1 MIDDIINRLNKK
13 GIRFSLNGESLKVSA
28 DIEPSE
34 EDISIIKLNKILII
48 EYIKKRTV
56 ILRSINKVKP
66 QDDYLVSSS
75 QRRLWVLSKFE
86 GANQAY
92 NIPKISRLVGVIDE
106 DAFTKSYQKLL
117 ERHEVLRSIFTEDK
131 EGTPRQLIL
140 PSTDDR
146 FSVLLIDYSNEIKE
160 VRENLIATFVESE
173 VNQSFNLATGPLIKC
188 SLIKE
193 SEGNYI
199 WILIMH
205 HIVSDGWSMG
215 VLHRDWSEL
224 YNSELG
230 HKQAD
235 LPELTIQYK
244 DYAAWHNSQLSS
256 EEINIHKHYWS
267 ELFNGELPVL
277 NLPSDSSRPKVMTYN
292 GASIYR
298 ELDKS
303 TVDELKLFG
312 NQQGGTLFITLQTAL
327 NILLFK
333 YTGQEDIVIG
343 SPIAGREHPDL
354 EGQIGFYV
362 NTLALRNFF
371 SKKDSVITLYQKVK
385 ENTLRAYSH
394 QSYPYDEL
402 VEALNLTRDLS
413 RNPLFDVMITYQSQV
428 EASDEFIFSN
438 LNFLPYESM
447 ASQYEVAK
455 FDLNFGFEEHNE
467 GLYYS
472 LNYNTDIYSEQ
483 QINQMLLH
491 LEKILKTIGN
501 HNQNSID
508 EYEIVTEKEKLYLTD
523 TLNATKV
530 DYKNDKTILDLF
542 EQQVAKNPDAIAV
555 KFRDTELTYKELNE
569 KSNQLAHY
577 LISKYNI
584 KSDELIGIKLD
595 ISLEQVIGVLGVL
608 KSGAAYVPIDKNY
621 PNDRI
626 LFIEKDS
633 GIKLL
638 FDEDQWNQ
646 FYLMRTLY
654 PTQSPII
661 KITSSSSMYVIYTS
675 GSTGVPKGCVLNYEG
690 VINYLEWIKEYGREL
705 EYTEVDFFSSLSF
718 DFTVTSLFGAL
729 TEGKT
734 LRVYD
739 NQEDLGIQL
748 NKIVLNPNSGW
759 IKLTPA
765 HINLIEE
772 TTLKKARSKVFVLG
786 GEALLPEQIKHLRH
800 NPGCRIYN
808 EYGPTE
814 ATVGCIVKEVSE
826 KNEPYIGQPIPNT
839 EVYLLDNSL
848 NLVPYGCIG
857 EICIG
862 GVGLAREYLNR
873 PELTKE
879 KFIDN
884 PHKPGERIYR
894 TGDLGRWRETG
905 DIEYFGRIDDQ
916 VKIRGYRIELGEI
929 EQTLSSHPNSGQVVV
944 IAKSLNKTSDKDIIA
959 YTTGEAL
966 AEDLKIFLKDKLPHY
981 MVPNYYVK
989 LSEIPLTN
997 NGKVDKKALID
1008 PEGTGLQ
1015 KAEYVAPRTE
1025 IEKQLVEIWSEVL
1038 KYQKNEIGLK
1048 SDFFALG
1055 GDSIKAIQ
1063 LVSRLR
1069 NFGFELKLSNV
1080 LAFSILEDLAKKTSI
1095 ITREISQDTIE
1106 GEIPLSPI
1114 QLSFFD
1120 NSFVSGTNLEKQF
1133 YHQSFMLHFP
1143 TGISIDE
1150 AKAVFD
1156 KIVEHHDV
1164 LRMKYKLSIDG
1175 VWNQFNRGLKGNNY
1189 IFDELMLPFN
1199 LSIDI
1204 DIIDGFFQDNG
1215 YKFKQKLGFDSLPL
1229 LGFCLFQDKEKME
1242 SHLLISIHHLV
1253 IDLVSWRILFEDI
1266 ETLLSQ
1272 LRDGM
1277 DLVLPKKTD
1286 SFKYWME
1293 KNMIFTNSHLFEKDR
1308 NYWKNQN
1315 SLFFEKLPLK
1325 NQAGSNKFGFNKN
1338 IGFSLSEIETER
1350 VNNGL
1355 NSKNKID
1362 INSLLLTALSRSFK
1376 SIFGVEQLKILM
1388 EGHGREDYIE
1398 DVNVSRT
1405 VGWFTSMF
1413 PFLLNAN
1420 QDNLESVFLLQDS
1433 LNQIPNKGVGF
1444 GLFKYFNN
1452 IPSEIFEDAQVA
1464 FNYLGDFTIY
1474 KKKIDDNNESKS
1486 SLNKNLFT
1494 YSKYGHGPD
1503 INQNLI
1509 NKSELIV
1516 TGKTINRCLEMSI
1529 QYSPERIDDHLM
1541 LKLIAQFK
1549 LELIKISDELCNY
1562 NKIIQLPSSFTFKS
1576 LKLNHLNNLISDYGE
1591 IEDVFP
1597 LNASQ
1602 LGMLFLNETNKES
1615 GFYVEQFIDEFPG
1628 YLDIERWISSLNKIV
1643 ENNQALRIV
1652 FRTDIS
1658 NEPIQICLRK
1668 ISINYKVFDFSIYSD
1683 SECKNKVDEIIELD
1697 FSELFDLN
1705 SGPLFRVKF
1714 IKISEDKYIRIW
1726 TNHHII
1732 MDGWSTQIF
1741 FNQWEN
1747 SYFDRLPS
1755 FDSSS
1760 KLSDY
1765 FNFTSLINKTETIEY
1780 WNKYLLD
1787 YEKSIT
1793 IVAIP
1798 STEDSFILKEDFD
1811 YSLNKNTT
1819 EKLCAFAQ
1827 QNKLTIN
1834 GVVQSLFGILLAK
1847 INNTDDVVFS
1857 SVVSGRP
1864 NSVKS
1869 IENLIFNFIN
1879 IIPVRLKYGVESTFL
1894 SIFQAMS
1901 NFFFEVEKH
1910 QYLPLNE
1917 SCKSIPGGGSSIK
1930 LLFVFE
1936 NYPSK
1941 SENYQSE
1948 IEQLEFNRIKVNDRL
1963 EFDSTVLCGLEED
1976 RLKFIWKSSSL
1987 LYTEKQVVSFFGLFE
2002 NLINSFVENN
2012 NLLIDSIS
2020 LLRINEMQDVLNKSL
2035 GVLIDEPFLDFAGIF
2050 KKKSIQYF
2058 ESSAI
2063 VGLKNNYSYSE
2074 LDDISNKI
2082 ANYFSDIKNLN
2093 KGDVIAIEIDRS
2105 EWIPM
2110 ILLGIAKAGMVF
2122 LYIDNNYP
2130 ESRINY
2136 IKDNSNV
2143 KYVLNNSELKEI
2155 QIQIPKLPNKNK
2167 QIRIEESDLLYL
2179 IYTSGTTGNPK
2190 GCGLTHKN
2198 IFNLYLYM
2206 QYETDIMSNR
2216 PKVLQYTTWSFD
2228 LSIQEFINALFSG
2241 GELIC
2246 LSENERSDHLKLT
2259 EKIIA
2264 TNAEI
2269 FYLSPSLLNSL
2280 MRFEIFYNSKPC
2292 LKIIISAGEQLYLS
2306 SQINEYITKNN
2317 LKLYNFYGPAETH
2330 VVTGKEINNENLVP
2344 RQDIGKPTCNN
2355 EIYILGKN
2363 LDLLPIGII
2372 GEIFI
2377 GGQSVGPGYI
2387 NNESEN
2393 KKRFIKHNIYGRLY
2407 KTGDLALRDFDGNI
2421 HYIGRSDDQ
2430 VKINGIRIE
2439 LDEIIKAIKL
2449 NQNVTNA
2456 IVIIVEVKPN
2466 VKQICAFYTGNLMD
2480 REMRNFLIDQIP
2492 SYYMPAIIMKLD
2504 EMPLNANGK
2513 IDKNYLRTLVNESK
2527 TYEVIKPKSWLQQ
2540 ELINILSEITHLD
2553 TDKIGINFSFYDLG
2567 LTSLQFINL
2576 VSAINSK
2583 YKMAF
2588 IIKDIIEANTIS
2600 GLFSLIMKPNNH
2612 SNSLLFSL
2620 TGKLDDSKPLLVLF
2634 PAYFGEGLYYLELAN
2649 YLNNNYNVLSCN
2661 YYSLEEEQ
2669 FDTDLF
2675 SRIVSKEI
2683 DLLGFENVILG
2694 GASYG
2699 FRVAYRV
2706 AFYSSIKIKEILN
2719 FDGSVYNDLEDE
2731 IETIVKINNYELSN
2745 YEGIDKIARINSL
2758 DNYISNERKIKYV
2771 NDYYIGILNGIDI
2784 INFYPENSAVS
2795 NFSRYDLTNANIID
2809 VTIEGNHEN
2818 MLILKNNHKTIKNQI
2833 NK

>member
-1 MIDDIINRLNKK
+1 MNISELIDLLNKNKIIIKSEGDKLLLHSINSIDDNILKLIKENKQNLLNILNANENLDIKSVELSNNGYVLSPHQDKLWVLSQYENIGSAYNMPWVFNFTGQLDTEKLIIAYHNIIRKHESLRTIFDINEHGQLCQFIIQFDSHYFPVEVINLKNKSNSSKSILSTYVNEFISIEFKLSELPLIRLRVIQLSVNEYILVFCLHHIIADGSSINILQKDLFSFYNSVSNELNHSLVSPNIITYKDYSNWLVSNLNSVEGIRSKNYWLSKLNIEIPVLEVFGSKTRPIFQTFNSGTRSIHFTKDETDKLIETTTKEKGTLYITLFSLITLVLNEFIPNEDIIIGCPVDARSNHQLESVVGYFVNVLPVQINLDGEYNFKQHYSNVREQILGAIQHQNYSINEIIDILKIKHDRSRNLLFDVVITMDVDDEHVEGNNYPFQISNYEENLNFNDSKFDLMFGFNKTKNGLDFTFKYNADIYEEYTIDSITSLLEKVFLGKINFDCKISEIQWVTKPERELLLINNQLNPDITFTSVVSIFENQVKKKPYSIALVYNGNELTYLQLNDKANSLATYLIHQKGITKGDFIGLELERTDFLIISLLAIIKAGAAYVPINKDYPEVRKDFIKKDANIKLVINDIEQKNYNNWLLENDFHYENLNLNLTKSDIIYVMYTSGSTGYPKGVLVEHVNVFRLINEPDYVELSSDDRLLQTGAIEFDASTFEIWGILGIGGQLHLLPNDLVKNPDNIKKYILEYNITIMWFTSAFFDAIVINDVSLFNGLKKILVGGSTLTSKLINKVKDNYPNLIIINGYGPTENTTFSITHLIEHIEDNIPIGKPINGTSAYILNKYNKLLPKGQVGEICLGGDGLSRGYLNSPELNKK
-13 GIRFSLNGESLKVSA
+13 KFFENPYQSGERLYHTGDYGRVREDGNFEFLGRIDTQVKIRGYRIELGEIENILMNHTNVFQCVVIARKITDIKEMELIAYTSGKASAKELKEYLLTRLPFFMIPTYYVQLLEIPLTNNGKVDINSLPDPKETGLFNHSYNKPKTETE
-28 DIEPSE
+28 IELVKIWSE
-34 EDISIIKLNKILII
+34 LF
-48 EYIKKRTV
+48 V
-56 ILRSINKVKP
+56 INEKELSINTSFFDLGGHSIKAILLLGKIYKTFGVKLALKELFNNPTIEELSNFLKSSLQQEYYSSIPIVKP

-106 DAFTKSYQKLL
+106 EAFTKSYQKLL
-117 ERHEVLRSIFTEDK
+117 ERHEVLRSVFTEDK

-224 YNSELG
+224 YNSELS

-256 EEINIHKHYWS
+256 EEINIHKHYWL
-267 ELFNGELPVL
+267 ELFNGEIPVL

-312 NQQGGTLFITLQTAL
+312 NQQGGTLFIILQTAL

-371 SKKDSVITLYQKVK
+371 SKEDSVITLYQKVK

-555 KFRDTELTYKELNE
+555 KFRETELTYKELNE

-646 FYLMRTLY
+646 FYLMITLY

-1038 KYQKNEIGLK
+1038 ILDIHSISIN
-1048 SDFFALG
+1048 SDFFSIG
-1055 GDSIKAIQ
+1055 GNSLKAI
-1063 LVSRLR
+1063 RLITR
-1069 NFGFELKLSNV
+1069 IHR
-1080 LAFSILEDLAKKTSI
+1080 ILEIRLIISDLILNNDVESLAIMIESLRETGTS
-1095 ITREISQDTIE
+1095 
-1106 GEIPLSPI
+1106 
-1114 QLSFFD
+1114 
-1120 NSFVSGTNLEKQF
+1120 
-1133 YHQSFMLHFP
+1133 
-1143 TGISIDE
+1143 
-1150 AKAVFD
+1150 
-1156 KIVEHHDV
+1156 
-1164 LRMKYKLSIDG
+1164 
-1175 VWNQFNRGLKGNNY
+1175 
-1189 IFDELMLPFN
+1189 
-1199 LSIDI
+1199 
-1204 DIIDGFFQDNG
+1204 
-1215 YKFKQKLGFDSLPL
+1215 KF
-1229 LGFCLFQDKEKME
+1229 
-1242 SHLLISIHHLV
+1242 
-1253 IDLVSWRILFEDI
+1253 
-1266 ETLLSQ
+1266 
-1272 LRDGM
+1272 
-1277 DLVLPKKTD
+1277 
-1286 SFKYWME
+1286 
-1293 KNMIFTNSHLFEKDR
+1293 
-1308 NYWKNQN
+1308 
-1315 SLFFEKLPLK
+1315 
-1325 NQAGSNKFGFNKN
+1325 
-1338 IGFSLSEIETER
+1338 EIE
-1350 VNNGL
+1350 L
-1355 NSKNKID
+1355 
-1362 INSLLLTALSRSFK
+1362 
-1376 SIFGVEQLKILM
+1376 
-1388 EGHGREDYIE
+1388 
-1398 DVNVSRT
+1398 
-1405 VGWFTSMF
+1405 
-1413 PFLLNAN
+1413 
-1420 QDNLESVFLLQDS
+1420 
-1433 LNQIPNKGVGF
+1433 
-1444 GLFKYFNN
+1444 
-1452 IPSEIFEDAQVA
+1452 
-1464 FNYLGDFTIY
+1464 
-1474 KKKIDDNNESKS
+1474 
-1486 SLNKNLFT
+1486 
-1494 YSKYGHGPD
+1494 
-1503 INQNLI
+1503 
-1509 NKSELIV
+1509 
-1516 TGKTINRCLEMSI
+1516 
-1529 QYSPERIDDHLM
+1529 
-1541 LKLIAQFK
+1541 
-1549 LELIKISDELCNY
+1549 
-1562 NKIIQLPSSFTFKS
+1562 
-1576 LKLNHLNNLISDYGE
+1576 
-1591 IEDVFP
+1591 
-1597 LNASQ
+1597 
-1602 LGMLFLNETNKES
+1602 
-1615 GFYVEQFIDEFPG
+1615 
-1628 YLDIERWISSLNKIV
+1628 
-1643 ENNQALRIV
+1643 
-1652 FRTDIS
+1652 
-1658 NEPIQICLRK
+1658 
-1668 ISINYKVFDFSIYSD
+1668 
-1683 SECKNKVDEIIELD
+1683 
-1697 FSELFDLN
+1697 
-1705 SGPLFRVKF
+1705 
-1714 IKISEDKYIRIW
+1714 
-1726 TNHHII
+1726 
-1732 MDGWSTQIF
+1732 
-1741 FNQWEN
+1741 
-1747 SYFDRLPS
+1747 
-1755 FDSSS
+1755 
-1760 KLSDY
+1760 
-1765 FNFTSLINKTETIEY
+1765 
-1780 WNKYLLD
+1780 
-1787 YEKSIT
+1787 
-1793 IVAIP
+1793 
-1798 STEDSFILKEDFD
+1798 
-1811 YSLNKNTT
+1811 
-1819 EKLCAFAQ
+1819 
-1827 QNKLTIN
+1827 
-1834 GVVQSLFGILLAK
+1834 
-1847 INNTDDVVFS
+1847 
-1857 SVVSGRP
+1857 
-1864 NSVKS
+1864 
-1869 IENLIFNFIN
+1869 
-1879 IIPVRLKYGVESTFL
+1879 
-1894 SIFQAMS
+1894 
-1901 NFFFEVEKH
+1901 
-1910 QYLPLNE
+1910 
-1917 SCKSIPGGGSSIK
+1917 
-1930 LLFVFE
+1930 
-1936 NYPSK
+1936 
-1941 SENYQSE
+1941 
-1948 IEQLEFNRIKVNDRL
+1948 
-1963 EFDSTVLCGLEED
+1963 
-1976 RLKFIWKSSSL
+1976 
-1987 LYTEKQVVSFFGLFE
+1987 
-2002 NLINSFVENN
+2002 
-2012 NLLIDSIS
+2012 
-2020 LLRINEMQDVLNKSL
+2020 
-2035 GVLIDEPFLDFAGIF
+2035 
-2050 KKKSIQYF
+2050 
-2058 ESSAI
+2058 
-2063 VGLKNNYSYSE
+2063 
-2074 LDDISNKI
+2074 
-2082 ANYFSDIKNLN
+2082 
-2093 KGDVIAIEIDRS
+2093 
-2105 EWIPM
+2105 
-2110 ILLGIAKAGMVF
+2110 
-2122 LYIDNNYP
+2122 
-2130 ESRINY
+2130 
-2136 IKDNSNV
+2136 
-2143 KYVLNNSELKEI
+2143 
-2155 QIQIPKLPNKNK
+2155 
-2167 QIRIEESDLLYL
+2167 
-2179 IYTSGTTGNPK
+2179 
-2190 GCGLTHKN
+2190 
-2198 IFNLYLYM
+2198 
-2206 QYETDIMSNR
+2206 
-2216 PKVLQYTTWSFD
+2216 
-2228 LSIQEFINALFSG
+2228 
-2241 GELIC
+2241 
-2246 LSENERSDHLKLT
+2246 
-2259 EKIIA
+2259 
-2264 TNAEI
+2264 
-2269 FYLSPSLLNSL
+2269 
-2280 MRFEIFYNSKPC
+2280 
-2292 LKIIISAGEQLYLS
+2292 
-2306 SQINEYITKNN
+2306 
-2317 LKLYNFYGPAETH
+2317 
-2330 VVTGKEINNENLVP
+2330 
-2344 RQDIGKPTCNN
+2344 
-2355 EIYILGKN
+2355 
-2363 LDLLPIGII
+2363 
-2372 GEIFI
+2372 
-2377 GGQSVGPGYI
+2377 
-2387 NNESEN
+2387 
-2393 KKRFIKHNIYGRLY
+2393 
-2407 KTGDLALRDFDGNI
+2407 
-2421 HYIGRSDDQ
+2421 
-2430 VKINGIRIE
+2430 
-2439 LDEIIKAIKL
+2439 
-2449 NQNVTNA
+2449 
-2456 IVIIVEVKPN
+2456 
-2466 VKQICAFYTGNLMD
+2466 
-2480 REMRNFLIDQIP
+2480 
-2492 SYYMPAIIMKLD
+2492 
-2504 EMPLNANGK
+2504 
-2513 IDKNYLRTLVNESK
+2513 
-2527 TYEVIKPKSWLQQ
+2527 
-2540 ELINILSEITHLD
+2540 
-2553 TDKIGINFSFYDLG
+2553 
-2567 LTSLQFINL
+2567 
-2576 VSAINSK
+2576 
-2583 YKMAF
+2583 
-2588 IIKDIIEANTIS
+2588 
-2600 GLFSLIMKPNNH
+2600 
-2612 SNSLLFSL
+2612 
-2620 TGKLDDSKPLLVLF
+2620 
-2634 PAYFGEGLYYLELAN
+2634 
-2649 YLNNNYNVLSCN
+2649 
-2661 YYSLEEEQ
+2661 
-2669 FDTDLF
+2669 
-2675 SRIVSKEI
+2675 
-2683 DLLGFENVILG
+2683 
-2694 GASYG
+2694 
-2699 FRVAYRV
+2699 
-2706 AFYSSIKIKEILN
+2706 
-2719 FDGSVYNDLEDE
+2719 
-2731 IETIVKINNYELSN
+2731 
-2745 YEGIDKIARINSL
+2745 
-2758 DNYISNERKIKYV
+2758 
-2771 NDYYIGILNGIDI
+2771 
-2784 INFYPENSAVS
+2784 
-2795 NFSRYDLTNANIID
+2795 
-2809 VTIEGNHEN
+2809 
-2818 MLILKNNHKTIKNQI
+2818 
-2833 NK
+2833 